1 MSFRLLSHLVRI
13 AVFLAALLAGRA
25 AAQTTEFR
33 GMWADVWH
41 EGYKSAA
48 QIDAMVARAVQGG
61 YNAIFPELLAYQ
73 DSGSNA
79 HGAYWNSA
87 IVPKAAD
94 IQGGID
100 PLAYLIQQAH
110 AQGIEVHAW
119 LTTLRVSTSWPPANN
134 ATLAAHP
141 EWIMVEQADMNTGP
155 QVIGSDYTLD
165 PGSPDVQE
173 YLIDIVRELVANY
186 ELDGIHWDRIRYEQT
201 DAGYPAYTSY
211 ARSGLA
217 RFKEITGYVG
227 TPAPTGVPTWNDFR
241 RRSITELVR
250 RAQVEIES
258 VTSNPRQPLRH
269 SAALIT
275 WGDAPSNFASTNA
288 YLLFQNWEEWQR
300 LGYLDMAIPMTYYDE
315 DSYPTWYRNWV
326 NREISW
332 SYDRHMVVGPALYL
346 NEFDDSVTQM
356 LYARNAGADGICTYA
371 YALTRSGA
379 NYDWT
384 WYPYVAANVFTSA
397 ASPPGMPWRSP
408 YTATE
413 GRVWGRVTDSFTGE
427 PIDDAAVQVGA
438 LGTVRTDG
446 NGYYVM
452 TLVPASGSG
461 TNYDVT
467 VSQDDYTSQM
477 LTVQVLAG
485 QPVRQD
491 FALDLAPIQTFI
503 VESRAGGQN
512 FDRFSQSGTWANS
525 ASKSSAAGTT
535 AGIGSLYTYLGYADR
550 VVTYS
555 FTPTTTASYDVY
567 VTWVT
572 SANAC
577 SSAKHTV
584 THAGGT
590 STVYKNQLTGGD
602 TWVLLGR
609 YNFDAWTTYGVS
621 QYSSGS
627 SGGTIIRADA
637 VKWQIVGPQPPTIT
651 LSPTT
656 LSPSCVEGSNAA
668 GQSFT
673 VQNTGGSTLD
683 YSISANQTWLSVT
696 PASGSS
702 TGEADTITV
711 NYSTSALSA
720 GTYNAT
726 ITVSDPNATN
736 NPQTIAVTLTVSPAI
751 TVFIV
756 ESRSGGQNYDRYSET
771 GAWSNSTAKSTASGC
786 TAGIGSRYCSIS
798 STAKTAV
805 FKFTPTTTGSYRIYT
820 TNAGTTN
827 SGNPLVHKVTHAGGT
842 TNVNVCQNSTCN
854 PNPCNQWRLL
864 GTFTLNA
871 GTEYKVTLDG
881 STGAGSAPAGNAGR
895 ADAIKWEKQ

>member
-1 MSFRLLSHLVRI
+1 MSSQPLCRPISI
-13 AVFLAALLAGRA
+13 AVLLGALLAGSA

-41 EGYKSAA
+41 EGYKSTT
-48 QIDAMVARAVQGG
+48 QIDAMVARAVQGR
-61 YNAIFPELLAYQ
+61 YNAIFPEVLAYQ

-79 HGAYWNSA
+79 HGAYWDSA
-87 IVPKAAD
+87 IVPMATD

-119 LTTLRVSTSWPPANN
+119 LTTYRVSTSWPPANN
-134 ATLAAHP
+134 PTLTAHP
-141 EWIMVEQADMNTGP
+141 EWIMVAQADMNTGP
-155 QVIGSDYTLD
+155 KTVDGEYTLD
-165 PGSPDVQE
+165 AGSPDVQE
-173 YLIDIVRELVANY
+173 YLISIVSELVTNY
-186 ELDGIHWDRIRYEQT
+186 ELDGIHWDRVRYAQT

-211 ARSGLA
+211 AKSGLA

-227 TPAPTGVPTWNDFR
+227 TPAPTGVTAWNDFR
-241 RRSITELVR
+241 RRGITELMR
-250 RAQVEIES
+250 RAQVEIEAI
-258 VTSNPRQPLRH
+258 TSNPRQPLRH

-275 WGDAPSNFASTNA
+275 WGNAPTNFTSTNA
-288 YLLFQNWEEWQR
+288 YILFQNWEEWQR
-300 LGYLDMAIPMTYYDE
+300 LGYLDMSIPMTYYDE

-326 NREISW
+326 NKEMTW

-346 NEFDDSVTQM
+346 NEFNDSVTQL
-356 LYARNAGADGICTYA
+356 LYARTAGADGLCTYA

-384 WYPYVAANVFTSA
+384 WYPYVAANAFTSTA
-397 ASPPGMPWRSP
+397 DTPGMAWRSP

-413 GRVWGRVTDSFTGE
+413 GRVWGQVTDSFTGE
-427 PIDDAAVQVGA
+427 PIDDATVQVGA
-438 LGTVRTDG
+438 LGTVNTDG

-467 VSQDDYTSQM
+467 VSQDDYDSQM
-477 LTVQVLAG
+477 LSVQVVAG
-485 QPVRQD
+485 QSARQD
-491 FALDLAPIQTFI
+491 FALDLGPIQTFI
-503 VESRAGGQN
+503 VESRAGGQH
-512 FDRFSQSGTWANS
+512 FDWFSQAGTWANS
-525 ASKSSAAGTT
+525 TSKSSATGTT
-535 AGIGSLYTYLGYADR
+535 AGIGSLYTYLGYANR
-550 VVTYS
+550 IVTYS
-555 FTPTTTASYDVY
+555 FMPTTTASYDVY

-572 SANAC
+572 SSNAC

-590 STVYKNQLTGGD
+590 STVYKNQLTGGN

-609 YNFDAWTTYGVS
+609 YNFNAWTTYGVS

-651 LSPTT
+651 LSPAT
-656 LSPSCVEGSNAA
+656 LTPSCEQGSNAA
-668 GQSFT
+668 SQTFT
-673 VQNTGGSTLD
+673 VQNTGGSTLS
-683 YSISANQTWLSVT
+683 YSISDNQTWLSVT
-696 PASGSS
+696 PASGTS

-711 NYSTSALSA
+711 NYATSGLSA

-736 NPQTIAVTLTVSPAI
+736 NPQTIAVTLTVSTPV
-751 TVFIV
+751 TVFVV
-756 ESRSGGQNYDRYSET
+756 ESRSGGQNYAKYSET
-771 GAWSNSTAKSTASGC
+771 GGWSNSTAKSTAAGC
-786 TAGIGSRYCSIS
+786 TSGIGSRYCTIN

-805 FKFTPTTTGSYRIYT
+805 FKFTPTTTGSYKVYT
-820 TNAGTTN
+820 TNCNTTN
-827 SGNPLVHKVTHAGGT
+827 SGNPLIHKVTHAGGT
-842 TNVNVCQNSTCN
+842 SNVSVCQNSTCGTN
-854 PNPCNQWRLL
+854 ACNKWLLL
-864 GTFTLNA
+864 GTYTLNS

-881 STGAGSAPAGNAGR
+881 STGAGSAPANNAGR